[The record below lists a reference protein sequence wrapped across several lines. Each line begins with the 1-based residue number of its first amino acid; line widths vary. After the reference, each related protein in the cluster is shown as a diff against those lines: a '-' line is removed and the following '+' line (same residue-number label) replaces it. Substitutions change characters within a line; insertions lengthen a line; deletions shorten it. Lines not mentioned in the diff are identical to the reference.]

1 LVYTAPL
8 LAINPSECYATT
20 NFLERDR
27 WAFAGERGFHD
38 TATLVTLNC
47 DLDHS
52 EFLVSVIREGNGWGK
67 GVLMFRILTKR
78 QTGLWLALCILALVA
93 TAHPQQP
100 TKQGDQPAPLPGCES
115 KEIKAGK
122 EKGEQQ
128 RFFPA
133 PLATVKE
140 ATVSALTALEFEVK
154 KDKGQEIEA
163 HKKRHVGVFVGSGG
177 EKVVLRFEEAEEGGQ
192 KGTRV
197 TGETKK
203 GFVGRAGQKS
213 WTNAVLD
220 QTGCMLGKS
229 AT

>member
-1 LVYTAPL
+1 
-8 LAINPSECYATT
+8 
-20 NFLERDR
+20 
-27 WAFAGERGFHD
+27 
-38 TATLVTLNC
+38 
-47 DLDHS
+47 
-52 EFLVSVIREGNGWGK
+52 
-67 GVLMFRILTKR
+67 MFCILTKR
-78 QTGLWLALCILALVA
+78 QIGLWFAVSTLVVAA
-93 TAHPQQP
+93 TAAPQQP
-100 TKQGDQPAPLPGCES
+100 TKQGDQPAPLPGCDS

-140 ATVSALTALEFEVK
+140 AAVNALSALEFEVK

-163 HKKRHVGVFVGSGG
+163 HKKRRVGVFVGSGG
-177 EKVVLRFEEAEEGGQ
+177 EKVVLRFDEAEEGGQ

-203 GFVGRAGQKS
+203 GFVGRAGEKS
-213 WTNAVLD
+213 WTNAVQD

>member
-1 LVYTAPL
+1 
-8 LAINPSECYATT
+8 
-20 NFLERDR
+20 
-27 WAFAGERGFHD
+27 
-38 TATLVTLNC
+38 
-47 DLDHS
+47 
-52 EFLVSVIREGNGWGK
+52 
-67 GVLMFRILTKR
+67 MFCILTKR
-78 QTGLWLALCILALVA
+78 QTGLWFALSTLVMAA
-93 TAHPQQP
+93 TATPQQP
-100 TKQGDQPAPLPGCES
+100 AKGDQPAPLPGCES

-133 PLATVKE
+133 PFATVKE
-140 ATVSALTALEFEVK
+140 AAISALTALEFEVK
-154 KDKGQEIEA
+154 NDKGQEIEA

-203 GFVGRAGQKS
+203 GFVGRAGEKS

-229 AT
+229 TT